1 MTVKPKR
8 AALIGCG
15 FFALNHMHAWAQ
27 TAGIGI
33 VAVCDSD
40 RAKAERMAGAFGI
53 PQVFSDAA
61 TMLAGVPL
69 DVVDIATTVRSH
81 RALVELAAAHGVA
94 AICQKPMAETMADA
108 RAMVAACARAAVP
121 LIIHENFR
129 WQRPFLV
136 MREIVEQGRIGT
148 PHFARFSFRH
158 GYDNYSNQPYLR
170 QIERFAIMDVGLHL
184 FDLARLFMG
193 EVATLSCTAQQLNPE
208 VRGEDAF
215 TALLQHENGA
225 TSLCDCSFQS
235 LRRPEPFPQTL
246 AEMEGRDGTLILAAD
261 YRLTLQNRTG
271 SHAIDCAP
279 DVPAWGEKP
288 WHCVQDSVVRFQ
300 EHVVA
305 VLTGA
310 ARARPSGADN
320 LNTLALALA
329 SYDAIRLR
337 QSVDMA
343 KWIELPGR

>member
-15 FFALNHMHAWAQ
+15 FFARNHMHAWAQ
-27 TAGIGI
+27 TPGIEI

-40 RAKAERMAGAFGI
+40 RAKAERMAGDFGI
-53 PQVFSDAA
+53 PLIFTDAQ
-61 TMLAGVPL
+61 TLLTEVPL
-69 DVVDIATTVRSH
+69 DVVDIATTVGSH

-94 AICQKPMAETMADA
+94 AICQKPMAETMTEAK
-108 RAMVAACARAAVP
+108 AMIAACAQAAVP

-136 MREIVEQGRIGT
+136 MRELIEQGRIGT

-193 EVATLSCTAQQLNPE
+193 EVATLSCTAQHLDPA

-215 TALLQHENGA
+215 TALLQHEGGA
-225 TSLCDCSFQS
+225 VSVCDCSFQS

-246 AEMEGRDGTLILAAD
+246 AEIEGCDGTLLLTSG
-261 YRLTLQNRTG
+261 YNLTLQDKKS
-271 SHAIDCAP
+271 SHSIDCAP
-279 DVPAWGEKP
+279 NVPAWGEKP
-288 WHCVQDSVVRFQ
+288 WHCVQDSVARFQ
-300 EHVVA
+300 KHVVG
-305 VLTGA
+305 VLTEDT
-310 ARARPSGADN
+310 RAQPSGVDN
-320 LNTLALALA
+320 LKTLALALA

-337 QSVDMA
+337 QSIDMA
-343 KWIELPGR
+343 TWMEPLGQ